1 MEIKTLIT
9 MANQIGSFF
18 KGHPDK
24 KQASQDI
31 VSHIMR
37 FWAPHMR
44 QEIKDY
50 VSTSTKKDSLLDDL
64 VFDAITKY
72 LNK

>member
-9 MANQIGSFF
+9 MANQIGNFF
-18 KGHPDK
+18 KGYPDK
-24 KQASQDI
+24 EQASQDI
-31 VSHIMR
+31 VFHIVR
-37 FWAPHMR
+37 FWTPHMR

-50 VSTSTKKDSLLDDL
+50 VLTSTKKDSLLDGL